1 MAENGIPQA
10 RLHPLSYRAGRIA
23 DSLARAQ
30 DSRPV
35 VQDYCPLPQSVEW
48 QLGQRYL
55 REHGSKAFLHDAA
68 PVPYVVNN
76 DGTLSLRAARV
87 LLQNLQEVEAQGGLE
102 EEIHVLELG
111 IGVGLFARLF
121 LDAFRALCREHGK
134 DYYDRVCYVAGD
146 YAGRMLLD
154 AGRHGAFASHP
165 DRYAVRVVDAL
176 RPEDGLGQGLSP
188 GQAPG
193 PFRAVFL
200 NYLLDCLP
208 ATVLNVSESGLQELC
223 VRTCLARGVDP
234 AELGGLDV
242 DDLPRRAR
250 SDELED
256 KREAFAALHLFASD
270 YAYRP
275 AAPEAVP
282 LSDFAVRFARS
293 AGARQVVHS
302 YGALQALERLLGL
315 LHSQGF
321 ILLCDYGQAQAGEA
335 DGFEHQ
341 RFSGST
347 FVGLNFPLLRAY
359 FTEAGRHQWAEPPEE
374 EGSIHARLLGRRLAA
389 QTVREF
395 QELFGKAA
403 HEATQAPAQLARA
416 LAANG
421 RLEAAAAAYRQALE
435 GQPLNWLLL
444 GEVARFLTFGLQA
457 PAAGLQTAR
466 AALALNPCCSAEL
479 WNTLGD
485 ALFALGRAGEAR
497 HAFERALRVNP
508 NDAQAHY
515 NLSFVH
521 LQEKDYPRALEA
533 VARGLARDAAGQ
545 YREGLLQKQTE
556 ILGHLAA
563 RHRREQQRLANRTNA
578 CPAGLKPESGVP
590 DAAAAARPGAGNG
603 SAGAPP
609 PGGAGPAP
617 GKVKP

>member
-1 MAENGIPQA
+1 M
-10 RLHPLSYRAGRIA
+10 
-23 DSLARAQ
+23 
-30 DSRPV
+30 

-48 QLGQRYL
+48 HLGQRYL
-55 REHGSKAFLHDAA
+55 REHGSQAFLHDAA

-76 DGTLSLRAARV
+76 DGALSLRAAQV
-87 LLQNLQEVEAQGGLE
+87 LFQSLQEAEAEGNLE
-102 EEIHVLELG
+102 EGIQVLELG
-111 IGVGLFARLF
+111 IGVGLFVRLF
-121 LDAFRALCREHGK
+121 LDAFHDLCRGQGK
-134 DYYDRVCYVAGD
+134 DYYGRLCYVAGD

-154 AGRHGAFASHP
+154 AGRHGAFANHP
-165 DRYAVRVVDAL
+165 GRYGLRVVDAL
-176 RPEDGLGQGLSP
+176 RPGDGLGQGLAP
-188 GQAPG
+188 GQVPG
-193 PFRAVFL
+193 PFWAVFL

-208 ATVLNVSESGLQELC
+208 ATVLQIHEGGVQELC

-234 AELGGLDV
+234 AELGGLDL

-256 KREAFAALHLFASD
+256 RREVFAALHLFTSD
-270 YAYRP
+270 YDYRP
-275 AAPEAVP
+275 VNAETVP
-282 LSDFAVRFARS
+282 LSDFTVRYARS

-302 YGALQALERLLGL
+302 YGALRCLECLLGL
-315 LHSQGF
+315 LHPQGF
-321 ILLCDYGQAQAGEA
+321 ILLNDYGQTQAGEA

-359 FTEAGRHQWAEPPEE
+359 FTEAGKHQWAEPPEE
-374 EGSIHARLLGRRLAA
+374 EGSIHARLLGHRLAA
-389 QTVREF
+389 QTVQEF
-395 QELFGKAA
+395 QEVFGKAA

-421 RLEAAAAAYRQALE
+421 RLEAAASAYQRALE
-435 GQPLNWLLL
+435 AQPLNWLLL

-457 PAAGLQTAR
+457 PAAGLRVAC

-521 LQEKDYPRALEA
+521 LQEKDCPRALEA

-545 YREGLLQKQTE
+545 YREGLLQKQSE

-563 RHRREQQRLANRTNA
+563 RHRREMQRLANRTSA
-578 CPAGLKPESGVP
+578 CPAGLKPEGGVP
-590 DAAAAARPGAGNG
+590 GATAAAGPGAGNG
-603 SAGAPP
+603 TAAAPP
-609 PGGAGPAP
+609 QSGAAAAP